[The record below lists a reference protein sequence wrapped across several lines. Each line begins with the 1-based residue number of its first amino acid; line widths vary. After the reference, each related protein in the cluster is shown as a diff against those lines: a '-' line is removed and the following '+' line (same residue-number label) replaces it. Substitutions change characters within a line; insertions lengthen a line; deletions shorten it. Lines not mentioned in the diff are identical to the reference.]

1 MTHEKRVCVAAAI
14 ALIRNGQTGNVYDYG
29 RGKYVMINPRI
40 SGRSISIYDFDR
52 KGYLTGMAPNLYDYP
67 SGAYINVNVNGN
79 QFNGFDYQTGRWFN
93 GSVNGSLVSMF
104 DGDGGQYFNYGV

>member
-104 DGDGGQYFNYGV
+104 DGDAGQYFNYGV